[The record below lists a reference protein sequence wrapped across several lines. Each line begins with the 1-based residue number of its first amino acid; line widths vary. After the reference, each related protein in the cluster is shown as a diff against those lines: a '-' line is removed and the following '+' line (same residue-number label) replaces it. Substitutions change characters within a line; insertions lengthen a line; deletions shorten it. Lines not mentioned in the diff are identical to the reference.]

1 MKENNKLTREEFK
14 QLMDLLRKAENE
26 DDEILEGLEDLI
38 RWTRIRK
45 AMDKQKRVERLFFI
59 ITNLLSEYSDNS
71 KVPLQ
76 LFLKLI
82 FQEQLRKNVE
92 ISMFSTH
99 RYTL

>member
-45 AMDKQKRVERLFFI
+45 AMDKQKRVERLFF
-59 ITNLLSEYSDNS
+59 
-71 KVPLQ
+71 VG
-76 LFLKLI
+76 
-82 FQEQLRKNVE
+82 
-92 ISMFSTH
+92 
-99 RYTL
+99 